1 MSLPGLPAL
10 PPELA
15 GPVAVQLAKPVREIP
30 QPTALSGGCRY
41 EPKWDGYR
49 LVVVRDRTSTRLWSK
64 QGRDLTDR
72 FPDVAAAAVAQ
83 LPPGSVV
90 DGEVVIWHDD
100 RLDFGLLQRRM
111 VTAAGRIAAQV
122 AAAPASYVAFDLLAA
137 GGEDLRRSTFTR
149 RRAELER
156 LAARWAPPLQL
167 SPVTADPAE
176 ARRWFDDFRP
186 AGVEGLVVKGAATR
200 YAPGRRD
207 WLKVKSWE
215 TTEVLAGGVIGPIE
229 RPSQLVAGRYRD
241 GELVVVGRTSP
252 LSPEQSA
259 ELAGVLRPA
268 GADHPWPERI
278 GTGRFGGGRLS
289 VPLTRVE
296 PTAVVEVSADA
307 ALQAG
312 VFRHPLRFVRVRP
325 DLLAEDLPGLA
336 AATADV
342 DSPPAVLFVDVDDF
356 KTINDTLGHAAGD
369 ELLLAVAA
377 RLSADVRGGDVVAR
391 LGGDEFALLLTDADA
406 DRLRDVA
413 DRLLAAVRLPVEIAG
428 RSVSVT
434 ASIGGALA
442 GPGATAE
449 QLLHRADTA
458 MYSAKRGGKDSRALL
473 DTASG
478 VH

>member
-1 MSLPGLPAL
+1 MPLSVPGLPAL

-49 LVVVRDRTSTRLWSK
+49 LVIVRDRSSTRLWSK

-72 FPDVAAAAVAQ
+72 FPDLAAAAVAQ

-122 AAAPASYVAFDLLAA
+122 AAAPASYVAFDLLAT
-137 GGEDLRRSTFTR
+137 GGEDLRRSTFAR
-149 RRAELER
+149 RRAGLEG
-156 LAARWAPPLQL
+156 LAARWAPPMQL
-167 SPVTADPAE
+167 SPVTADPVE

-215 TTEVLAGGVIGPIE
+215 TTEVLAGGVIGPIG
-229 RPSQLVAGRYRD
+229 RPGQLVAGQYRG

-252 LSPEQSA
+252 LTPEQSA

-268 GADHPWPERI
+268 ADDHPWPERI

-325 DLLAEDLPGLA
+325 DLHADDLP
-336 AATADV
+336 
-342 DSPPAVLFVDVDDF
+342 VL
-356 KTINDTLGHAAGD
+356 
-369 ELLLAVAA
+369 
-377 RLSADVRGGDVVAR
+377 
-391 LGGDEFALLLTDADA
+391 
-406 DRLRDVA
+406 
-413 DRLLAAVRLPVEIAG
+413 P
-428 RSVSVT
+428 
-434 ASIGGALA
+434 
-442 GPGATAE
+442 
-449 QLLHRADTA
+449 
-458 MYSAKRGGKDSRALL
+458 
-473 DTASG
+473 
-478 VH
+478 